1 MFRRLENLQL
11 PDSKIAELKII
22 DGECGEP
29 LAYYALVITEKSAD
43 SLIRTQVW
51 LPLSYNGRFLGLGS
65 GGQAGIL
72 ADTPVDYLKEGYAVA
87 STDMGTSRYVS
98 GEKTKAS
105 ADLFSDYTH
114 RSTHLM
120 AAIAKACI
128 KAYYG
133 EEPKYSYF
141 FGQSAGGLQGYSEV
155 QTYPEDFD
163 GVIAGV
169 PSNNALHLIL
179 YFLWMH
185 QKLRRED
192 GSALIPYDIAKQI
205 SFLATKFFQSRG
217 DGEAGDLFI
226 TYPYTDENT
235 VADFLIFLKNRM
247 PALSAEQFAVLR
259 EVYDGPKSPRTGEQ
273 LFCGLP
279 IGAELNCGYFE
290 EGANFGYFWFRLF
303 FGEGYNDRDFSFD
316 THYEQ
321 LLSSIGKDFTA
332 NAPDLSVFAS
342 RGGKFLTY
350 SGTED
355 ASGPWADAIKYYNRV
370 CAAMGGYENTQGF
383 YKHFMLPGRGHG
395 ERGRGLF
402 RPFGRNLGE
411 SLLSALRGWREEEI
425 PPEYLL
431 CAHYDTD
438 EYGARTLAYTRKI
451 FPYRGDKTREGVD
464 FPKTTSDRILS
475 YIENM

>member
-1 MFRRLENLQL
+1 MHRKLYGIQI
-11 PDSKIAELKII
+11 PDSKIEELKTIG
-22 DGECGEP
+22 GENGEP
-29 LAYYALVITEKSAD
+29 LACYALMITEQGED

-51 LPLSYNGRFLGLGS
+51 LPQSYNGRFLGLGS

-87 STDMGTSRYVS
+87 ATDMGTSRYVS

-105 ADLFSDYTH
+105 ADLFADYTH

-120 AAIAKACI
+120 AVIAKACI

-155 QTYPEDFD
+155 QSYPEDFD

-179 YFLWMH
+179 YFLWLH
-185 QKLRRED
+185 QKLHRED
-192 GSALIPYDIAKQI
+192 GSARIPYDDAKRI
-205 SFLATKFFQSRG
+205 SSLATEFFQSRG
-217 DGEAGDLFI
+217 DGEAGDPFI

-235 VADFLIFLKNRM
+235 VTDFLIFLQERM
-247 PALSAEQFAVLR
+247 PALSAEQISVLK
-259 EVYDGPKSPRTGEQ
+259 EVYDGPKHPETGEQ

-279 IGAELNCGYFE
+279 LGAEVNCGYFS
-290 EGANFGYFWFRLF
+290 EGANFGFFWFRLF
-303 FGEGYNDRDFSFD
+303 FGEGYDDRNFSFD

-321 LLSSIGKDFTA
+321 LLCAIGKDFTA
-332 NAPDLSVFAS
+332 NDPDLSAFAS

-355 ASGPWADAIKYYNRV
+355 ASGPWADAMKYYNRV

-383 YKHFMLPGRGHG
+383 YKHFVLPGRGHG

-402 RPFGRNLGE
+402 CPRGRDLNE
-411 SLLSALRGWREEEI
+411 SLLSALRGWREEGI
-425 PPEYLL
+425 APEYLL
-431 CAHYDTD
+431 CAHYDTNED
-438 EYGARTLAYTRKI
+438 GTRSLAYTRKI

>member
-1 MFRRLENLQL
+1 MYRRLENLQL
-11 PDSKIAELKII
+11 PDSKIAELKMI
-22 DGECGEP
+22 DGESGEP
-29 LAYYALVITEKSAD
+29 FACYALVITEKSAD

-51 LPLSYNGRFLGLGS
+51 LPQSYNGRFLGLGS

-72 ADTPVDYLKEGYAVA
+72 ADTPTSYLKEGYAVA

-98 GEKTKAS
+98 GEKTQAS
-105 ADLFSDYTH
+105 ANLFADYTH
-114 RSTHLM
+114 LSTHLM
-120 AAIAKACI
+120 AMIAKACI

-155 QTYPEDFD
+155 QSYPEDFD

-179 YFLWMH
+179 YFLWLH

-192 GSALIPYDIAKQI
+192 GSARIPYDKAKQI
-205 SFLATKFFQSRG
+205 SSLATEFFQGRG

-235 VADFLIFLKNRM
+235 VTDFFIFLKERI
-247 PALSAEQFAVLR
+247 PALSAEQLSVLK
-259 EVYDGPKSPRTGEQ
+259 EVYDGPRSWRTGEQ

-321 LLSSIGKDFTA
+321 LLSEIGKDFTA
-332 NAPDLSVFAS
+332 NAPDLSAFAS

-355 ASGPWADAIKYYNRV
+355 ASGPWADALKYYNRV
-370 CAAMGGYENTQGF
+370 CATMGGYEEVRKF
-383 YKHFMLPGRGHG
+383 FKHFMLPGRGHG

-402 RPFGRNLGE
+402 RPFGRDLGE
-411 SLLSALRGWREEEI
+411 SLLSALCKWREEEI

-431 CAHYDTD
+431 CAHYDTNED
-438 EYGARTLAYTRKI
+438 GTRSLAYTRKI

-475 YIENM
+475 FIDAI